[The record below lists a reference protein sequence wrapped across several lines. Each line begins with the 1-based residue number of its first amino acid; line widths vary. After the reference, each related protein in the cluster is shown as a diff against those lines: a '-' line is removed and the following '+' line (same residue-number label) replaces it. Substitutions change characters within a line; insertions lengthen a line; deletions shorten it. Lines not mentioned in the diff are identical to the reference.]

1 MLQCAVSDADI
12 VTGVVCHAST
22 FLISAGNTATPAY
35 PVANRTLSDIRIC
48 TVLAPRMGIEPIQH
62 FHMPLLALSM
72 PPTYVIGIE
81 PISHYVIRTL
91 LIAIF
96 RIDAVWICT
105 THKPY
110 TAHVIGTRTHSAHP
124 MFLPMCRSTSVAYL
138 FAYASTE
145 KQDGLRMQ
153 R

>member
-1 MLQCAVSDADI
+1 MLFGSEPSLLLSVAGGFEPPSGFHRCFLCARHSAIEICYNVRFL
-12 VTGVVCHAST
+12 ASPIPT
-22 FLISAGNTATPAY
+22 LFIFKLKPTNASILIISAGNTATPAY

-105 THKPY
+105 TH
-110 TAHVIGTRTHSAHP
+110 I
-124 MFLPMCRSTSVAYL
+124 LL
-138 FAYASTE
+138 
-145 KQDGLRMQ
+145 
-153 R
+153 